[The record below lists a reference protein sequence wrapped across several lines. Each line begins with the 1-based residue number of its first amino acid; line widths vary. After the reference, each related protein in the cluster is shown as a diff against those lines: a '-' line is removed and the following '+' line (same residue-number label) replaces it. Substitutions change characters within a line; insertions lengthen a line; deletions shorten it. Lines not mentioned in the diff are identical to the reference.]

1 MRLALIILLTFACG
15 AHAAHHIFLGAAPG
29 DWNVGISQLSAG
41 SNPTGI
47 LTFHHDCEAGPCTMT
62 LIAGLGG
69 PGVTMNGC
77 WLRPPQ
83 EQDAC
88 VWPANANSG
97 VVFRHQGEVVGY
109 VEFRCDGELQHTEFY
124 TSGGLAFGHEWEGV
138 TAEWICKGEGTWADV
153 RTAAGV
159 DTSLSLWQPSEGVQ

>member
-1 MRLALIILLTFACG
+1 MRLALISASLLTFACG
-15 AHAAHHIFLGAAPG
+15 AQAAHHIFLNAIPG
-29 DWNVGISQLSAG
+29 ESYNVGVASELGVLA
-41 SNPTGI
+41 
-47 LTFHHDCEAGPCTMT
+47 FDHDCPVGPCVVT
-62 LIAGLGG
+62 LYRDGSGG
-69 PGVTMNGC
+69 PVTANGC
-77 WLRPPQ
+77 GVRPL
-83 EQDAC
+83 ASSC

-109 VEFRCDGELQHTEFY
+109 VEFRSDGELQHTEFY

-159 DTSLSLWQPSEGVQ
+159 DTSLPLWQPSEGVQ